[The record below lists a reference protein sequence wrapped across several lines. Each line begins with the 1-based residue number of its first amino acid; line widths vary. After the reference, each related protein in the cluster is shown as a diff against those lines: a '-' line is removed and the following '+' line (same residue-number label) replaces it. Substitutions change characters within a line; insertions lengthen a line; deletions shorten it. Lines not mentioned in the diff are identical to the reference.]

1 MRVKKLKKFF
11 PYSRQSI
18 DKKDIKQVTDVLKSD
33 FITQGPRISE
43 FEKSFAKYV
52 NAKYAVSCAT
62 GTAALH
68 LACMALGL
76 TKGHNLVTSP
86 ITFVA
91 SANCAQYL
99 GAKTIFVDI
108 ENKSNC
114 ICPIRLEKLLKTK
127 KIHTVVVVHMAGHSA
142 DMKKIY
148 SLKKKYKFNLIE
160 DACHALGG
168 SIYKKKVGSC
178 SFSDISTFSF
188 HPVKPITTGEGGM
201 ITTNNKRIYEKLLLL
216 RTHGI
221 TKERKK
227 FKNKKLAFDKKGN
240 QNLWYYEML
249 ELGYNF
255 RITDLQASLGQSQL
269 KKLDSFIKTRKSI
282 AKIYDQKFISNPLI
296 KIPVVAANVS
306 HAYHLYTIL
315 INFKAINK
323 SRNEIMEKLRK
334 CNIGSQVL
342 YIPVNFQTYY
352 RKKYNFKEKDFPR
365 SLEYYKS
372 CLSIPIFVGMKK
384 KDAIFIADR
393 INQIVKIDNE

>member
-1 MRVKKLKKFF
+1 MPIKKLKRFF
-11 PYSRQSI
+11 PYSRQMI
-18 DKKDIKQVTDVLKSD
+18 DKKDIKQVIDVLKSD
-33 FITQGPRISE
+33 FITQGPRITD

-76 TKGHNLVTSP
+76 SRGHTLATSP

-99 GAKTIFVDI
+99 GAQTIFVDI

-114 ICPIRLEKLLKTK
+114 ICPIQLEKLLRLK
-127 KIHTVVVVHMAGHSA
+127 KIHTVVVIHMAGHSA

-148 SLKKKYKFNLIE
+148 SLKKKYQFNLIE

-201 ITTNNKRIYEKLLLL
+201 ITTNNKKIYEKLLLL

-221 TKERKK
+221 TKEKK
-227 FKNKKLAFDKKGN
+227 NFINKKLAFDKKGN

-255 RITDLQASLGQSQL
+255 RITDLQATLGHSQL

-282 AKIYDQKFISNPLI
+282 AKIYDQKFISNPFI
-296 KIPVVAANVS
+296 KIPNVAANVS

-315 INFKAINK
+315 IDFKAINK
-323 SRNEIMEKLRK
+323 SRNEIMKQLRK
-334 CNIGSQVL
+334 YNIGSQVL
-342 YIPVNFQTYY
+342 YIPVNLQTYY
-352 RKKYNFKEKDFPR
+352 RKKYKFIASDFPK

-384 KDAIFIADR
+384 KDAIFIADQ
-393 INQIVKIDNE
+393 INQFVKN